1 MGNYQSQRTAVGHSM
16 YEVPLD
22 SLLTY
27 IDHELNLWRDLVD
40 NVKREKKYDHE
51 GRTCI
56 DDMIRETCRKMID
69 YENAVSNRKRLYPL
83 LQPRDSEYSTD
94 KLKKEGFY
102 KTLSPEKVKDIVIQ
116 KSDEIDELRN
126 EAKKMSDSIHILN
139 EELKQ
144 KIKYVDDLRREKSAL
159 LQRLSKMAGEKLTRD
174 NPDIADL
181 SDRNRPTKLGEMF
194 NELYDNEWTDAF
206 EELVASGYDEREAVD
221 TLQMTLMKVFQFCEK
236 KASLLVKQTETAA
249 DLLFDEFSRSALQ
262 ETTKNMP
269 AGKKALTMDPKQ
281 LAEMRGGLQREGS
294 SMEDLQM
301 QRKWKPKIK
310 PDGKQTY
317 IQTKIQPRTINVE
330 DKLKQMRKGLAESLV
345 PSVQKAYIKTYWD
358 NECLRA
364 IKPFIK
370 RCIFIAWMM
379 VVQTPPM
386 CFDRELQEG
395 ATFDAARYRQYTSSG
410 HIVHFLVWPALLL
423 YRDGPVVCK
432 GVAQGKKK

>member
-51 GRTCI
+51 GRTLI
-56 DDMIRETCRKMID
+56 
-69 YENAVSNRKRLYPL
+69 ENAY
-83 LQPRDSEYSTD
+83 
-94 KLKKEGFY
+94 
-102 KTLSPEKVKDIVIQ
+102 
-116 KSDEIDELRN
+116 
-126 EAKKMSDSIHILN
+126 IHYYN
-139 EELKQ
+139 HE
-144 KIKYVDDLRREKSAL
+144 
-159 LQRLSKMAGEKLTRD
+159 T
-174 NPDIADL
+174 
-181 SDRNRPTKLGEMF
+181 
-194 NELYDNEWTDAF
+194 
-206 EELVASGYDEREAVD
+206 
-221 TLQMTLMKVFQFCEK
+221 KVFQFCEK